1 MIRLVSRSGL
11 VALLC
16 LTAIL
21 PAPAFASIGP
31 FLPPAPVEGESRA
44 YRELYEA
51 MSISNDPQRQ
61 LRALDLARERTA
73 GPTLLRSYIDC
84 MRVSLLATGGDSEAA
99 LVAADRCLASFPDTP
114 FPRLLRAMVRVH
126 DYDKPDLLLSGSD
139 ELISVFSDYP
149 DLYQVIPFHELD
161 SALRGLT
168 AAGEKE
174 RKTALVKAYF
184 SPLYV
189 PPPSAKSDDSLLSG
203 IGELLDGGDVALAS
217 RLAGF
222 LQKEDYIVGLLSFRP
237 AKPIWPVLEVRN
249 AQGYEAAR
257 MSWTALEKTI
267 KEFGR
272 EKVGLLAALD
282 RWDEIE
288 AGGQAAIDAW
298 DGQDETAKVFEIVTA
313 ASRSLWD
320 EGLHDRSIALS
331 NALIDKADEDAS
343 GPMAN
348 IAFNNG
354 YRMIQK
360 DQLEEGRALIRRF
373 IAKVEGEP
381 DDIEWQS
388 GNAFL
393 DALRACVLEGD
404 GADRALAR
412 LNDMPG
418 DLYGQKSVAYDCRK
432 DEKALS
438 SLIADRLR
446 NDTMATRLGLA
457 IGFGPA
463 FVDRPNRI
471 SPTTRAALEI
481 EPLKST
487 MSELFRPYP
496 GQQ

>member
-1 MIRLVSRSGL
+1 
-11 VALLC
+11 
-16 LTAIL
+16 
-21 PAPAFASIGP
+21 
-31 FLPPAPVEGESRA
+31 
-44 YRELYEA
+44 

-84 MRVSLLATGGDSEAA
+84 MRITPLAAGGDNDGA
-99 LVAADRCLASFPDTP
+99 LVAADQCLASFPDAWV
-114 FPRLLRAMVRVH
+114 PRLLRAMARIH
-126 DYDKPDLLLSGSD
+126 SYDEPDLLLSGSD
-139 ELISVFSDYP
+139 DLISVFSDYP
-149 DLYQVIPFHELD
+149 DLYQVVPFHELD
-161 SALRGLT
+161 SALRGLA

-189 PPPSAKSDDSLLSG
+189 PPPSPKSDESLLSG
-203 IGELLDGGDVALAS
+203 IGELLDGGDVARAS

-222 LQKEDYIVGLLSFRP
+222 LQKEDYVVGLLSFIP

-257 MSWTALEKTI
+257 MSWTTLEKTNN
-267 KEFGR
+267 EFGR
-272 EKVGLLAALD
+272 EKIGLLAALD

-288 AGGQAAIDAW
+288 AGGQAAIDEW
-298 DGQDETAKVFEIVTA
+298 DGKDQTAKVFEIVTA
-313 ASRSLWD
+313 ATRSLWD
-320 EGLHDRSIALS
+320 EGLHGRSIALS
-331 NALIDKADEDAS
+331 NALIEKADDDVS
-343 GPMAN
+343 GPVAN

-354 YRMIQK
+354 YRMIQS
-360 DQLEEGRALIRRF
+360 DQLEEGSALIRRY

-381 DDIEWQS
+381 DDIERQS

-393 DALRACVLEGD
+393 DALRACVLDGD

-412 LNDMPG
+412 LNNMPG

-446 NDTMATRLGLA
+446 NGPMATRLGLA
-457 IGFGPA
+457 ISFGPA

-471 SPTTRAALEI
+471 SPTTRAALQI

-487 MSELFRPYP
+487 ISELFRPYP
-496 GQQ
+496 DQQ